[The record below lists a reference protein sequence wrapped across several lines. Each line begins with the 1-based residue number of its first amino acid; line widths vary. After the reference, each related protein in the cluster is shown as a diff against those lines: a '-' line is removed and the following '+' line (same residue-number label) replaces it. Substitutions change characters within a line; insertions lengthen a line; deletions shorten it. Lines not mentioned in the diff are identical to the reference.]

1 MALMFQRLARN
12 FIKNGYFPTDE
23 ETTARI
29 LATVAPSDGP
39 MRILDPCCGEGVALA
54 EAAHHL
60 VAAGQGTVES
70 FAVEYNEERAYHAKT
85 LLDRCIHADLMD
97 TVIQPRSF
105 GLLWLN
111 PPYGD
116 LVSDQVAASAA
127 KWKGR
132 KRLEKLF
139 YERTIGSLQFGGVL
153 VLIVPHYALDR
164 EFATWIARHCSS
176 VQVFRGATDQFKQV
190 VVFGV
195 RKPVSEGVDTAARDL
210 LVGIGAGDRQ
220 APVLPESWDGPHY
233 TVPVA
238 PQGEPKFFTLRLD
251 PKQLADETQRTGP
264 TLWDRFVTTFQ
275 SGAQEHRR
283 PLRALSRWH
292 LALALSAGQIS
303 GAVRSSDGRTFLVRG
318 DTHKEKEVRVEHEVN
333 ERTGDTRETRIH
345 LDRFVPVV
353 RAIDFTPG
361 SETFGEVLTIR

>member
-23 ETTARI
+23 DTTARI
-29 LATVAPSDGP
+29 LAAVAPSDRP

-60 VAAGQGTVES
+60 EAFGKGNLEAFG
-70 FAVEYNEERAYHAKT
+70 VEYNEERAYHAKT
-85 LLDRCIHADLMD
+85 LLARCIHADLMD
-97 TVIQPRSF
+97 AVIQPRSF

-116 LVSDQVAASAA
+116 LVADQAAASAA

-139 YERTIGSLQFGGVL
+139 YERTIGTLQFGGVL

-176 VQVFRGATDQFKQV
+176 VQVFRASTDQFKQV

-195 RKPVSEGVDTAARDL
+195 RKPVSDGMDLEARELLAA
-210 LVGIGAGDRQ
+210 VGAGDRE
-220 APVLPESWDGPHY
+220 APALPDAWDGPLY
-233 TVPVA
+233 VVPPA
-238 PQGEPKFFTLRLD
+238 PQGEPKFFTMRID
-251 PKQLADETQRTGP
+251 PRQLGEETRIAGP

-275 SGAQEHRR
+275 SRAREHRR
-283 PLRALSRWH
+283 PLRSLSRWH

-303 GAVRSSDGRTFLVRG
+303 GAVRSNDGRTLLVRG
-318 DTHKEKEVRVEHEVN
+318 DTHKEKDVRIEHEVN
-333 ERTGDTRETRIH
+333 ERTGDVRETRIH
-345 LDRFVPVV
+345 LDRFVPVI

-361 SETFGEVLTIR
+361 SATFGDVLTIR

>member
-23 ETTARI
+23 TSTARI
-29 LATVAPSDGP
+29 LAAVVPSDRP

-54 EAAHHL
+54 ETAHHL
-60 VAAGQGTVES
+60 EAFGKGDLET
-70 FAVEYNEERAYHAKT
+70 FGVEYDEERAYHAKT
-85 LLDRCIHADLMD
+85 LLNRCIHADLMD

-139 YERTIGSLQFGGVL
+139 YERTIGTLQFAGIL

-164 EFATWIARHCSS
+164 EFATWIARHCST
-176 VQVFRGATDQFKQV
+176 VRVFRAATDQFRQV

-195 RKPVSEGVDTAARDL
+195 RKPVSDGVDTAAREL
-210 LVGIGAGDRQ
+210 LAAVGTGERE
-220 APVLPESWDGPHY
+220 APALPQVWSEPLYH
-233 TVPVA
+233 VPPA
-238 PQGEPKFFTLRLD
+238 PQGEPKFFTLRID
-251 PKQLADETQRTGP
+251 PRQLGEETRRAGP
-264 TLWDRFVTTFQ
+264 ALWDRFTTTFQ
-275 SGAQEHRR
+275 SGMQEHRR
-283 PLRALSRWH
+283 PLRALSQWH

-303 GAVRSSDGRTFLVRG
+303 GAVRSNDERLLLVRG
-318 DTHKEKEVRVEHEVN
+318 DTHKEKEIRVEHEVN
-333 ERTGDTRETRIH
+333 DRTGDVRETRIH
-345 LDRFVPVV
+345 LDRFVPVI

-361 SETFGEVLTIR
+361 SASFGDVLTIR